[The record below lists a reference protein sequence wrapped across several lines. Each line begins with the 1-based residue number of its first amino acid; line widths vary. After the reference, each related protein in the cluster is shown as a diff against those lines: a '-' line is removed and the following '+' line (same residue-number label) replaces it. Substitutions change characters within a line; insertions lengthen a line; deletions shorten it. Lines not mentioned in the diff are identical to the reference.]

1 MPEQIQALLNKILEW
16 WRRFTKRQQ
25 ALIVSITAVVLLAF
39 VIWVVVLSQPTYIRL
54 ITCDDTA
61 QSAQVQTLLTDNS
74 INYQV
79 SQDGLTYSVL
89 EKDEAQANIL
99 LGSNSIPAS
108 GYSLSDVIDGSFSTT
123 EADKEKRYQLY
134 LEERFAKCLEVY
146 TMVDSAVV
154 TLNLPNDDG
163 TILSKQEDAYAS
175 VTLTLNAPMGEKT
188 AAGIARYVA
197 TMLGNDDTKQI
208 TITDSEGNLLYAG
221 DEISTAQGTISNN
234 QSHQDEVELSIA
246 TEVRDVLLSTEV
258 YDNVEVAMNL
268 DMSFDKD
275 SFVDTHYYVEE
286 GQAQGYLFHES
297 GANSSSTNGAGGVP
311 GTDSNDDDTT
321 YVTSNGSTSESSTEE
336 WDKTYRPSQ
345 KVTTHE
351 GQVGVI
357 NYGTSSVSVACTSI
371 VTYSQEQMEKDG
383 TLDELGMT
391 FDQFVKE
398 NDKRTQL
405 EVSPDFVTL
414 VAKATGFSEA
424 NVQIVAYDVPMFQY
438 KSTGGVDITFILQLV
453 LALLIFAMLGFVVF
467 RSLKVE
473 HEEPVEEEVTLEEL
487 IASTQDNEEE
497 LEDIG
502 YTEKSEA
509 RILIEK
515 FVDEKPEAV
524 ASLLRNWLNEDW
536 G

>member
-1 MPEQIQALLNKILEW
+1 
-16 WRRFTKRQQ
+16 
-25 ALIVSITAVVLLAF
+25 
-39 VIWVVVLSQPTYIRL
+39 
-54 ITCDDTA
+54 
-61 QSAQVQTLLTDNS
+61 
-74 INYQV
+74 
-79 SQDGLTYSVL
+79 
-89 EKDEAQANIL
+89 
-99 LGSNSIPAS
+99 
-108 GYSLSDVIDGSFSTT
+108 
-123 EADKEKRYQLY
+123 
-134 LEERFAKCLEVY
+134 
-146 TMVDSAVV
+146 
-154 TLNLPNDDG
+154 
-163 TILSKQEDAYAS
+163 
-175 VTLTLNAPMGEKT
+175 
-188 AAGIARYVA
+188 
-197 TMLGNDDTKQI
+197 
-208 TITDSEGNLLYAG
+208 
-221 DEISTAQGTISNN
+221 
-234 QSHQDEVELSIA
+234 
-246 TEVRDVLLSTEV
+246 
-258 YDNVEVAMNL
+258 
-268 DMSFDKD
+268 
-275 SFVDTHYYVEE
+275 
-286 GQAQGYLFHES
+286 
-297 GANSSSTNGAGGVP
+297 
-311 GTDSNDDDTT
+311 
-321 YVTSNGSTSESSTEE
+321 
-336 WDKTYRPSQ
+336 
-345 KVTTHE
+345 
-351 GQVGVI
+351 
-357 NYGTSSVSVACTSI
+357 
-371 VTYSQEQMEKDG
+371 MEKDG

-424 NVQIVAYDVPMFQY
+424 NVQIVAYEVPMFQY